1 MKCTRIFLLIIAGF
15 VFWSSNTYVSAKNAS
30 DDVAQHSNYNEIR
43 QYYNLAQNRDEDGLL
58 LEEKYRQVYPDVKNG
73 EFNIYWGQPLDEIS
87 TVYELKWGVWSTNVG
102 RYVLQLNKIYKRSS
116 PYLILWFNKEKLY
129 KPGCGIMTVNLK
141 KALILNLPYLLFVYL
156 FDKLC
161 QAVRLAPGLNA
172 SEKFLHLSQ
181 GFTEAFSYAAPSLH
195 PLDLLVGIAG
205 AVIVRLAV
213 YAKGK
218 NARKYRKGI
227 EYGSAR
233 CLADP
238 KRC

>member
-129 KPGCGIMTVNLK
+129 KIWMYYPRGLQSKKHNHGRVVNDLTQKFGTPTVYNEN
-141 KALILNLPYLLFVYL
+141 ILVWEDFTVKVNSIEEEQLE
-156 FDKLC
+156 K
-161 QAVRLAPGLNA
+161 
-172 SEKFLHLSQ
+172 KFLNNVVRHRKH
-181 GFTEAFSYAAPSLH
+181 AAS
-195 PLDLLVGIAG
+195 
-205 AVIVRLAV
+205 R
-213 YAKGK
+213 
-218 NARKYRKGI
+218 
-227 EYGSAR
+227 
-233 CLADP
+233 
-238 KRC
+238 

>member
-30 DDVAQHSNYNEIR
+30 DDVAQHSNYNKIH

-129 KPGCGIMTVNLK
+129 KIWMYYPRGLQSKKHNRGRVVNDLTQKFGTPTVYNEN
-141 KALILNLPYLLFVYL
+141 ILVWEDFTVKVNSIEEEQLE
-156 FDKLC
+156 K
-161 QAVRLAPGLNA
+161 
-172 SEKFLHLSQ
+172 KFLNNVVRHRKH
-181 GFTEAFSYAAPSLH
+181 AAS
-195 PLDLLVGIAG
+195 
-205 AVIVRLAV
+205 R
-213 YAKGK
+213 
-218 NARKYRKGI
+218 
-227 EYGSAR
+227 
-233 CLADP
+233 
-238 KRC
+238 

>member
-129 KPGCGIMTVNLK
+129 KIWMYYPKGLQSKKHNRSRVVNDLTQKFSTPTVYNEN
-141 KALILNLPYLLFVYL
+141 ILVWEDFTVKVNSIEEEQLE
-156 FDKLC
+156 K
-161 QAVRLAPGLNA
+161 
-172 SEKFLHLSQ
+172 KFLNNVVRHRKH
-181 GFTEAFSYAAPSLH
+181 AAS
-195 PLDLLVGIAG
+195 
-205 AVIVRLAV
+205 R
-213 YAKGK
+213 
-218 NARKYRKGI
+218 
-227 EYGSAR
+227 
-233 CLADP
+233 
-238 KRC
+238 

>member
-30 DDVAQHSNYNEIR
+30 DDVTQHSNYNEIR

-73 EFNIYWGQPLDEIS
+73 EFNINWGQPLDEIS

-129 KPGCGIMTVNLK
+129 KIWMYYPRGLQSKKHNRGRVVNDLTQKFGTPTVYNEN
-141 KALILNLPYLLFVYL
+141 ILVWEDFTVKVNSIEEEQLE
-156 FDKLC
+156 K
-161 QAVRLAPGLNA
+161 
-172 SEKFLHLSQ
+172 KFLNNVVRHRKH
-181 GFTEAFSYAAPSLH
+181 AAS
-195 PLDLLVGIAG
+195 
-205 AVIVRLAV
+205 R
-213 YAKGK
+213 
-218 NARKYRKGI
+218 
-227 EYGSAR
+227 
-233 CLADP
+233 
-238 KRC
+238 